1 MASGTRSGRNMKN
14 EDTQSI
20 RCRSAGVKSKDTEDL
35 STSGTT
41 RNGSKPRTKNGDQKD
56 LRNPTSSGSAATDSY
71 SLRSSMRKTV
81 RKSERLEKQNLS
93 PPSGTSKSERE
104 RTEGPSS
111 TVRRSVRFDKAGG
124 SSSVI
129 SKKSSK
135 SSGSLYANKKN
146 TESKNGKGGEDNSDS
161 KMVTKSAK
169 PLKKKKLL
177 TARSYRAL
185 LRSEKKTQR
194 SDASRM
200 LEKEVSEL
208 AKVNSGADDSEEVW
222 DNASPRNECV
232 GEKDFDLNGKTF
244 CEDAR
249 VVEVEG
255 SSSGN
260 DHTCGSEHPEANHS
274 NRKRKM
280 SEFNDEETSSH
291 SKCNDNLRK
300 SSPVRFVVE
309 NICEDDAQWKTNEG
323 SRTEV
328 HCSVPKDLVMSEL
341 IGSSSEGR
349 SLAVDVGSGSVD
361 RAEGSKKAKIDGEF
375 DSDISVSPSRMDVD
389 SLSPSIGRKVDT
401 SPCKFCE
408 KLQRAHCDSQLHEL
422 CSCNAGIQR
431 NLSVLREDRR
441 ELEIAD
447 SAHGP
452 EPLSSADAQEPLL
465 LTPPK
470 ICPNACVICK
480 QPGLLLCCDGKG
492 CKRSFHLSCL
502 DPPLDVVPVGIWLC
516 HLCMKKKLEVGVYSI
531 SERIETVLD
540 KKDATHGQK
549 HYFVKYKNLAHVH
562 DRWIP
567 ESQLLDEAPLLMAK
581 FNRRHQKEKI
591 ISWKKEWTE
600 PQRLLQKRL
609 LMALELVD
617 EEFSG
622 CGVNPLFSQ
631 YEWFVKWKGLGYEHA
646 TWELG
651 NSPFLCSPEAMILKE
666 DFERRHREA
675 KKGSD
680 PSRTDKAL
688 SVKEVPSQKLSTF
701 PDKISSELD
710 NDHLNAINR
719 LCEFWHKSH
728 NALLI
733 DDQEHVV
740 KSILFISSIYLDCC
754 RPFLIISTANAL
766 SSWETE
772 FLRLVPSM
780 NVVAYCGNKDARRI
794 IRTLEFYNSAGGI
807 LFQVLLSNYDVVAED
822 FESLVCIGW
831 EAIIV
836 DYCQHARVSKHF
848 ELLKNLSSDFRLL
861 LLKGPLKD
869 NLAEHLS
876 LLSFLDSGG
885 KENTS
890 IFNLDSGDSAG
901 TFAILKERFAHYL
914 AYERKSDS
922 SKFAEFWVPVQL
934 SHVQLEQYCATLVS
948 SSIVLRSCCKVDHVG
963 ALRDIL
969 ISTRKCCDHP
979 YLVDQLLQ
987 SSLTNGLALS
997 EYLDVGIKASGKLR
1011 LLDKL
1016 LQEIKNRGLRV
1027 VILFQSIGAAR
1038 NSIGDILDDFLR
1050 QRFGDDS
1057 YERVDSGLIMSKKL
1071 AARNKFNDKSK
1082 GRFVFLI
1089 ENRACLPSVKLL
1101 SVDAVVIFN
1110 SDWNPLND
1118 FRALQKI
1125 SIESEFE
1132 QMKVFRLYSSFTVEE
1147 KVLAFSKQDTILES
1161 NIRNI
1166 TPILESNIQNIA
1178 PSLSHSL
1185 LSWGASHLFGKLD
1198 DFHKLD
1204 GSGDLFDNS
1213 GEDLFLEKIVSEL
1226 LAQLPKKF
1234 GNNSLSDCSI
1244 LIRAPQSGAS
1254 YSRNIILVGEKER
1267 ISSMDGDLSGFWSN
1281 LLKGRNPRWKYMPEP
1296 SQRSRRKIHCADS
1309 FAKLPEADTEEVR
1322 KKRRKIVNESVA
1334 QISLQDTIK
1343 DISSR
1348 ISAAVPAKMALSSNT
1363 SQTAFTP
1370 VVLNSISKEAE
1381 GAKSQANL
1389 KSPCSPGSVAAN
1401 NDGREKLRHAQRN
1414 LHLLLKPELSSLCGT
1429 LRLPVDVKCLAEKL
1443 LEYVMNNHLVVRDP
1457 ETILQALKISLCWRA
1472 ASFLKYKLDHGES
1485 LALARKYL
1493 NFECSY
1499 DQAYSVYTKLRMLK
1513 KNFSCQSGALKAV
1526 NNLNT
1531 PENLSSAAGSDLADS
1546 LASVED
1552 PVSLASC
1559 HREIKK
1565 SSDSEK
1571 SYENVNP
1578 VNEEM
1583 SERGTT
1589 GKLGLHL
1596 SSFKMKTDSIEKIFL
1611 RREENL
1617 LLKQQFEFTELVG
1630 RMEEERTRLKEK
1642 YDLQLNSIYSQHV
1655 DFAIRNGKITL
1666 LNEEFFNS
1674 MSKFDQYVKC
1684 QHKKLA
1690 TMQVDGRHKERQIKH
1705 HWLREAK
1712 AGRSAESF
1720 DRLPFSESGFSLE
1733 EFKVNEITAS
1743 LGCTDG
1749 TNISNSVS
1757 DPALPS
1763 DCQDIDLIS
1772 GCLAVSFKSGEQSA
1786 EPGSRPA
1793 SHLESSSTD
1802 SLTNASQVGT
1812 CSMPVVTEN
1821 PVPQQCAVSPMSV
1834 APDKL
1839 LIDSVIVA
1847 SVDDKLHGSTDNSS
1861 GPCSSQGLQVN
1872 VSLAEI
1878 SQPSGETSAPVDQVP
1893 SPEVSQ
1899 RADGNQGCSSPLET
1913 VDPLLHS
1920 ADQPTTCHASDV
1932 SHHLQVQASSSTD
1945 MTTVQ
1950 MMLPTLNEGGIINQI
1965 DHSTQQT
1972 EDCLQQPLM
1981 NTQAQEEQLNQ
1992 LFSQSMLTRSSSNG
2006 NTLTV
2011 RAQSEVFDGVH
2022 VQPPEAEGRLPQNVP
2037 IGPWLPPQVLHPDP
2051 LQNELI
2057 RIRKHEDLFT
2067 KMHEDKKLQLKQECE
2082 QEMQKVRMKYDKL
2095 IQDSE
2100 TEYLRGKE
2108 SFGSIYKK
2116 VLLNKI
2122 LAEEFRARFIEN
2134 KGGASAAFPGP
2145 SGSCPSSIRQLHQVP
2160 QSQLGQ
2166 RPAMAL
2172 APAVVLSPATQPL
2185 VQSPSSLSAARLLAP
2200 VRPHLNSMHLARPN
2214 LHAGGETRA
2223 PAPHLQRS
2231 RPQLPLSAVQ
2241 PHINSGQ
2248 PQLLANKGSLP
2259 LSNPQVS
2266 PVVPLT
2272 YASRAPASGTSQ
2284 PEPRDSNNNDGLPK
2298 LSQPPRSEFER
2309 QLGSNQTLAGS
2320 EPQSLSS
2327 VDAPRTHSTSGVK
2340 DVVCI
2345 SDDEN

>member
-1 MASGTRSGRNMKN
+1 MASGTRSGKNLKN
-14 EDTQSI
+14 EDTHSI
-20 RCRSAGVKSKDTEDL
+20 RCRSVGVKSKDTEDL

-104 RTEGPSS
+104 RKEGPSN

-124 SSSVI
+124 STSVI
-129 SKKSSK
+129 SKNSSK
-135 SSGSLYANKKN
+135 SSGSPYANKKN
-146 TESKNGKGGEDNSDS
+146 MESKNGKSREENSDAI
-161 KMVTKSAK
+161 MARKSAK

-194 SDASRM
+194 SDATRM
-200 LEKEVSEL
+200 LEKEVFEL

-222 DNASPRNECV
+222 DNASPQDECV
-232 GEKDFDLNGKTF
+232 GEKDFDFNGNTF

-249 VVEVEG
+249 IVEVEG

-260 DHTCGSEHPEANHS
+260 DHTCGSEHPESSHS

-280 SEFNDEETSSH
+280 SEFNDEETSSY
-291 SKCNDNLRK
+291 SKCNDKLRK
-300 SSPVRFVVE
+300 SSPVRLVVE
-309 NICEDDAQWKTNEG
+309 NNCEDSQWKTNVG
-323 SRTEV
+323 SRTKV
-328 HCSVPKDLVMSEL
+328 DCSVPKDLVTSEL

-361 RAEGSKKAKIDGEF
+361 RAEGSKRAKTDGEF
-375 DSDISVSPSRMDVD
+375 DSDVSVSPSRMDVD
-389 SLSPSIGRKVDT
+389 SLSLSIRRNVDT
-401 SPCKFCE
+401 SPCKFCG
-408 KLQRAHCDSQLHEL
+408 KLQRAHDDSQLHEL
-422 CSCNAGIQR
+422 CSCNVGIQR
-431 NLSVLREDRR
+431 NLSVLPEDRR

-452 EPLSSADAQEPLL
+452 EPPSCADVKESLL

-502 DPPLDVVPVGIWLC
+502 DPPLDVVPLGIWLC

-531 SERIETVLD
+531 SEGIEIVLD
-540 KKDATHGQK
+540 KKDAMHGEK
-549 HYFVKYKNLAHVH
+549 HYYVKYKNLAHVH
-562 DRWIP
+562 NRWIP
-567 ESQLLDEAPLLMAK
+567 ESQLLEEAPLLMAK
-581 FNRRHQKEKI
+581 FNRKHQKEKI
-591 ISWKKEWTE
+591 INWKKEWIE

-609 LMALELVD
+609 LIPLELVD

-622 CGVNPLFSQ
+622 HGVNPLFSQ
-631 YEWFVKWKGLGYEHA
+631 FEWFVKWKGLGYEHA

-651 NSPFLCSPEAMILKE
+651 SSPFLCSPEGMILKE
-666 DFERRHREA
+666 DFERCHREA

-680 PSRTDKAL
+680 LSRPDKAL
-688 SVKEVPSQKLSTF
+688 SVKKVPSQKLSTF

-719 LCEFWHKSH
+719 LCEFWHKSR

-733 DDQEHVV
+733 DDQEHII

-754 RPFLIISTANAL
+754 RPFLIISTVNAL

-772 FLRLVPSM
+772 FLRLAPSM
-780 NVVAYCGNKDARRI
+780 NVVAYCGNKDARKI
-794 IRTLEFYNSAGGI
+794 IRTLEFYNSAGCI

-822 FESLVCIGW
+822 FENLVCIGW

-836 DYCQHARVSKHF
+836 DYCQHARISKHF

-861 LLKGPLKD
+861 LLKCPLKD

-885 KENTS
+885 EENTS
-890 IFNLDSGDSAG
+890 SFNLDSGDSAG

-1027 VILFQSIGAAR
+1027 VILFQSIGDAR

-1050 QRFGDDS
+1050 QRFGADS

-1071 AARNKFNDKSK
+1071 AALNKFNDKSN

-1089 ENRACLPSVKLL
+1089 ENRACLPSIKLS

-1147 KVLAFSKQDTILES
+1147 KVLAFSKQDSTLES

-1166 TPILESNIQNIA
+1166 IRNHI
-1178 PSLSHSL
+1178 HSL
-1185 LSWGASHLFGKLD
+1185 LSWGASHLFSKLD
-1198 DFHKLD
+1198 DFHKRD
-1204 GSGDLFDNS
+1204 DSGDLLDNS

-1234 GNNSLSDCSI
+1234 ENNSSSDCSI

-1254 YSRNIILVGEKER
+1254 YSRNIILLGEKER
-1267 ISSMDGDLSGFWSN
+1267 IPSMDGDLSGFWSN
-1281 LLKGRNPRWKYMPEP
+1281 LLEGRNPRWKYISEP
-1296 SQRSRRKIHCADS
+1296 SQRSRRKVHCADS

-1322 KKRRKIVNESVA
+1322 KKRRKIVNDSID
-1334 QISLQDTIK
+1334 QISLQDTIR
-1343 DISSR
+1343 DMSGGIG
-1348 ISAAVPAKMALSSNT
+1348 AAIPAKTALPSNT
-1363 SQTAFTP
+1363 SQATSTP
-1370 VVLNSISKEAE
+1370 IVLNSISKEAE
-1381 GAKSQANL
+1381 GAKSQPNL
-1389 KSPCSPGSVAAN
+1389 KSLCTPGSVTAN

-1485 LALARKYL
+1485 LALARKYS

-1499 DQAYSVYTKLRMLK
+1499 DQAYSVYSKLRMLK
-1513 KNFSCQSGALKAV
+1513 KKFSCQSGTLKAD

-1531 PENLSSAAGSDLADS
+1531 PENQLSAAGSDLADF

-1552 PVSLASC
+1552 PVSLASS
-1559 HREIKK
+1559 HRVLEGTEIKK
-1565 SSDSEK
+1565 SPNSGK

-1589 GKLGLHL
+1589 GKLSLHL

-1617 LLKQQFEFTELVG
+1617 LLKQQLEFTELVG

-1655 DFAIRNGKITL
+1655 DFAIRNGKINL
-1666 LNEEFFNS
+1666 LNEEFFNC

-1690 TMQVDGRHKERQIKH
+1690 TMQVDARHKDRQIKH
-1705 HWLREAK
+1705 HWLREVK

-1720 DRLPFSESGFSLE
+1720 DRLPLSESGFCLE

-1743 LGCTDG
+1743 LGWTDG
-1749 TNISNSVS
+1749 TSISNSVS

-1763 DCQDIDLIS
+1763 DCQGVDLIS
-1772 GCLAVSFKSGEQSA
+1772 GCLAVSFTSGEQSA
-1786 EPGSRPA
+1786 EPPA
-1793 SHLESSSTD
+1793 FSPNRGETHLESSSTE
-1802 SLTNASQVGT
+1802 SLTNASQVET
-1812 CSMPVVTEN
+1812 CTVLVVTEN
-1821 PVPQQCAVSPMSV
+1821 PVPQQCTVSPISA

-1847 SVDDKLHGSTDNSS
+1847 SDDDKLHGSTDNSN
-1861 GPCSSQGLQVN
+1861 GPCSSQSLQVN
-1872 VSLAEI
+1872 VPLAEI
-1878 SQPSGETSAPVDQVP
+1878 SQSSGETPASVDQVP

-1899 RADGNQGCSSPLET
+1899 RPDGNQGCSSRIQT
-1913 VDPLLHS
+1913 VEPLLHS

-1932 SHHLQVQASSSTD
+1932 SHHFLVQASSSTD

-1950 MMLPTLNEGGIINQI
+1950 MMLPTLNEGGAINQI

-1972 EDCLQQPLM
+1972 EDCLQQPM
-1981 NTQAQEEQLNQ
+1981 INTQAQEEHLNQ
-1992 LFSQSMLTRSSSNG
+1992 LFSQSMPTTSSSNSH
-2006 NTLTV
+2006 TLTV
-2011 RAQSEVFDGVH
+2011 RAQSEAFDGVR
-2022 VQPPEAEGRLPQNVP
+2022 VQPEAEGRLPQNVP

-2051 LQNELI
+2051 LLNELI
-2057 RIRKHEDLFT
+2057 RIRKHEDSFT

-2082 QEMQKVRMKYDKL
+2082 HEMQKVRMKYDKL

-2100 TEYLRGKE
+2100 TEYLQGKE

-2134 KGGASAAFPGP
+2134 KGGASAAFPGS
-2145 SGSCPSSIRQLHQVP
+2145 SGAHPSSMRQLHQVP
-2160 QSQLGQ
+2160 QSQHGQ
-2166 RPAMAL
+2166 RAAMAL
-2172 APAVVLSPATQPL
+2172 APALVPSPATQPS
-2185 VQSPSSLSAARLLAP
+2185 VQSPSSLSAARLLTP
-2200 VRPHLNSMHLARPN
+2200 VRPHLSSMHIARPN

-2241 PHINSGQ
+2241 SHINSGP

-2259 LSNPQVS
+2259 LSTPQVS
-2266 PVVPLT
+2266 PVVPHI

-2284 PEPRDSNNNDGLPK
+2284 PESRDTNNNDVLPR
-2298 LSQPPRSEFER
+2298 LPQPPRSEFER
-2309 QLGSNQTLAGS
+2309 WLASNQTLAAS
-2320 EPQSLSS
+2320 ESQALPS